1 MGVDQDQERRT
12 QTDRRQAPTSPWAG
26 FCWGGQRSRHRRVAE
41 HLRAYYVD
49 RFPVLTLAFVVLL
62 LAFSIVDAV
71 ITICLL
77 EDGYHELNPVLSHL
91 LAKGLLPFL
100 LGKYALTAIGLPLLL
115 LLNNHFMFG
124 SRFRVSYLIPIF
136 VGAYVVLLSYQLGL
150 LHARDSL
157 DGGRQSTVTNSSQDA
172 VHRVQTNAHGD
183 VGGRH
188 RLPRR
193 PVRR

>member
-1 MGVDQDQERRT
+1 MGVDQEQEKRT
-12 QTDRRQAPTSPWAG
+12 QTDRRQEPTSPWAA
-26 FCWGGQRSRHRRVAE
+26 FSSGGQRSRHRRVAE
-41 HLRAYYVD
+41 HCREYYVD
-49 RFPVLTLAFVVLL
+49 RYPVLTLAFVVLL
-62 LAFSIVDAV
+62 LACSIADAV

-100 LGKYALTAIGLPLLL
+100 LGKYALTATGLPLLL

-150 LHARDSL
+150 LHARASL
-157 DGGRQSTVTNSSQDA
+157 EDGRQSTVTNLTRDA
-172 VHRVQTNAHGD
+172 VQRVETNARGD
-183 VGGRH
+183 VSCIGY
-188 RLPRR
+188 
-193 PVRR
+193 